1 MVSGGVAPTELDDM
15 KRSEAIKLLT
25 SGKASIAKWNQR
37 REAGEHVPVL
47 SMIDL
52 SEASLTRANL
62 HGANLHGANLRGA
75 VLSGANLSEA
85 DLRETNL
92 SHAKL
97 VEANL
102 SGANLSG
109 ADLSGNNLRE
119 ANLRNANLSRA
130 DLTRADLTR
139 ADLSHFMCLFTIFA
153 DTELS
158 GAKGLDLVKHEGP
171 STISI
176 DTLLGSNSKIPE
188 LFLRG
193 CGVPETLIE

>member
-52 SEASLTRANL
+52 SEASLTR
-62 HGANLHGANLRGA
+62 ANLHGANLRGA

>member
-1 MVSGGVAPTELDDM
+1 M

-119 ANLRNANLSRA
+119 ANLRNANL
-130 DLTRADLTR
+130 TRADLTR